1 MHLLH
6 TRTRK
11 LREFHGDKIPAY
23 AILSHVWGEGE
34 VTYQDMQASRSQAAK
49 KAGFSKISQT
59 CRKALEE
66 SLEYAWV
73 DTCCI
78 DKSSSAELT
87 EAINSMF
94 RWYQEAKACYVYLA
108 DVAAREDP
116 AFESAFTSSC
126 WFTRGWTLQELL
138 APRDVYFYSM
148 DWTFLGTKIELCDQ
162 ISKITTIDPPFL
174 RGTNVQGAS
183 VAKRMSWASERKT
196 TRVEDI
202 SYCLLGI
209 FGVHMPMLYGEGENA
224 FRRLQEEIIK
234 VSNDQSL
241 FAWGGKFGDEEEAV
255 GLLAKSPSQFRNS
268 GNIIPYK
275 SGQDISYAIT
285 NTGLRIALPLS
296 NFSERKSLT
305 YFKTF
310 AIKCPIRTS
319 SLVALA
325 CHIEDNFWDVLV
337 LPLVRLTEGRYVRL
351 GAGKCMLFPLDVWM
365 EGKSTVREI
374 KILTDNVGFETLVP
388 NASAV
393 LLRLFPLSRRKH
405 KVYEY
410 YPGGAGEPWREVPNE
425 IQLSKLRAG
434 LLFTGEGEERFI
446 LCLEGDKGDFLEL
459 YAGTRGLK
467 AQFQMTIA
475 SRPHDDVNTKSIIRR
490 NWLDIGPNSTSS
502 HKLNEETFDV
512 TIFHTAVMGE
522 RRLVLEVD
530 IWSEEQMS
538 SEQIQQIRYSR
549 QSIRRTGS
557 LFSE

>member
-6 TRTRK
+6 TRTGE
-11 LREFHGDKIPAY
+11 LREFHGDEIPAY
-23 AILSHVWGEGE
+23 AILSHVWGEEE

-94 RWYQEAKACYVYLA
+94 RWYQKAKTCYVYLA
-108 DVAAREDP
+108 DVPARGDP
-116 AFESAFTSSC
+116 VFESAFASSC

-138 APRDVYFYSM
+138 APRDVRFYSM
-148 DWTFLGTKIELCDQ
+148 DWTFLGTKIELCDK
-162 ISKITTIDPPFL
+162 ISKITTINPPFL

-241 FAWGGKFGDEEEAV
+241 FAWSGEFESEGEAV

-268 GNIIPYK
+268 GNIVPYN
-275 SGQDISYAIT
+275 SEQDISYAIT
-285 NTGLRIALPLS
+285 NTGLQIALPLS
-296 NFSERKSLT
+296 NLGTVGPLT
-305 YFKTF
+305 SFKYLDW
-310 AIKCPIRTS
+310 TS
-319 SLVALA
+319 PLVALA

-337 LPLVRLTEGRYVRL
+337 LPLFWVAEGRYVRS
-351 GAGKCMLFPLDVWM
+351 GARKCMLVPRDAWM
-365 EGKSTVREI
+365 ECKSTVREI
-374 KILTDNVGFETLVP
+374 KILIDNVGFERPVL
-388 NASAV
+388 NSSAV

-410 YPGGAGEPWREVPNE
+410 YPGEAGEPWREVPNE

-434 LLFTGEGEERFI
+434 LLFTGAGEEEFI
-446 LCLEGDKGDFLEL
+446 LRLGGDRGDFLAS
-459 YAGTRGLK
+459 YTGLNGYK

-475 SRPHDDVNTKSIIRR
+475 SRLRDDVNTEPIFQHD
-490 NWLDIGPNSTSS
+490 WLDIGLNFTSS
-502 HKLNEETFDV
+502 HTLNGETFDV
-512 TIFHTAVMGE
+512 TLFHTAVMGE
-522 RRLVLEVD
+522 QRFVLEVD

-538 SEQIQQIRYSR
+538 SDQIRQIRCSR
-549 QSIRRTGS
+549 QLIQWTG
-557 LFSE
+557 LL

>member
-6 TRTRK
+6 TRTGE
-11 LREFHGDKIPAY
+11 LREFHGDEIPAY

-34 VTYQDMQASRSQAAK
+34 VTYQDMQASRFQVAG
-49 KAGFSKISQT
+49 KAGFSKIWQT
-59 CRKALEE
+59 CGKALKE
-66 SLEYAWV
+66 SLEYVWV

-94 RWYQEAKACYVYLA
+94 RWYQEAKTCYVYLA
-108 DVAAREDP
+108 DVPTRWDP
-116 AFESAFTSSC
+116 VFESAFTSSR

-138 APRDVYFYSM
+138 APRDVRFYSM
-148 DWTFLGTKIELCDQ
+148 DWTFLGTKIELCDE
-162 ISKITTIDPPFL
+162 ISKITAISPSFL
-174 RGTNVQGAS
+174 RGTDIRHAS

-241 FAWGGKFGDEEEAV
+241 FAWGGEFGDEMEEV
-255 GLLAKSPSQFRNS
+255 GLLAKSSSQFRNS
-268 GNIIPYK
+268 GNIVPYN
-275 SGQDISYAIT
+275 SEQDISYAMT
-285 NTGLRIALPLS
+285 NTGLQIALPLS
-296 NFSERKSLT
+296 KFSERRSLMNFNISLVR
-305 YFKTF
+305 YPFG
-310 AIKCPIRTS
+310 ISC
-319 SLVALA
+319 LVALT
-325 CHIEDNFWDVLV
+325 CHIEGNFWDVLV
-337 LPLVRLTEGRYVRL
+337 LPLSRLTEGRYVRL
-351 GAGKCMLFPLDVWM
+351 GAWGCMLVPRDVWM
-365 EGKSTVREI
+365 ECKSTVREI
-374 KILTDNVGFETLVP
+374 KILTENVGFESPVL

-410 YPGGAGEPWREVPNE
+410 HPDGAGEPWREAPNE

-434 LLFTGEGEERFI
+434 LLFTGEGEEEFI
-446 LCLEGDKGDFLEL
+446 LRLEGNRGDFLTS
-459 YAGTRGLK
+459 YTSRTTPRGR
-467 AQFQMTIA
+467 FQMSIA
-475 SRPHDDVNTKSIIRR
+475 SRPHDDMDTEPILRH
-490 NWLDIGPNSTSS
+490 NWLSIDPKFSS
-502 HKLNEETFDV
+502 HKLNGETFDV
-512 TIFHTAVMGE
+512 TLFDTVVMDE
-522 RRLVLEVD
+522 WRFVLEVD

-538 SEQIQQIRYSR
+538 SKQIRQIRDSQ
-549 QSIRRTGS
+549 QSIRQTGS

>member
-6 TRTRK
+6 TRTSE
-11 LREFHGDKIPAY
+11 LREFHGDEIPAY

-34 VTYQDMQASRSQAAK
+34 VTYQDMQASRFQAAK

-94 RWYQEAKACYVYLA
+94 RWYQEAKTCYVYLA
-108 DVAAREDP
+108 DVPARENTEVFER
-116 AFESAFTSSC
+116 AFASSR

-138 APRDVYFYSM
+138 APRNVCFYSS
-148 DWTFLGTKIELCDQ
+148 DWTFLGTKMDLCDQ
-162 ISKITTIDPPFL
+162 ISKITTINPPFL
-174 RGTNVQGAS
+174 RGANVQHAS
-183 VAKRMSWASERKT
+183 VAKRMSWVSERKT
-196 TRVEDI
+196 ARVEDI

-224 FRRLQEEIIK
+224 FRRLQEEVIK

-241 FAWGGKFGDEEEAV
+241 FAWGGEFGDEEVV

-268 GNIIPYK
+268 GNIVPYNSK
-275 SGQDISYAIT
+275 QDISYTTT
-285 NTGLRIALPLS
+285 NAGLRIALPLS
-296 NFSERKSLT
+296 NFSEMGLLT
-305 YFKTF
+305 RFKITSIGIQF
-310 AIKCPIRTS
+310 RIS

-337 LPLVRLTEGRYVRL
+337 LLLSRLTEGRYVRL
-351 GAGKCMLFPLDVWM
+351 GAGKCMLVPRDVWM
-365 EGKSTVREI
+365 ECKSTVREI
-374 KILTDNVGFETLVP
+374 KILTDNVKFESPVL

-410 YPGGAGEPWREVPNE
+410 YPDGTSEPWREVANE
-425 IQLSKLRAG
+425 IQLSTLRTG
-434 LLFTGEGEERFI
+434 LLFTGEGKEKFM
-446 LCLEGDKGDFLEL
+446 LNLQGDKNFLAP
-459 YAGTRGLK
+459 YAAIDGFKG
-467 AQFQMTIA
+467 QFHLAIG
-475 SRPHDDVNTKSIIRR
+475 SRPHHDVNTKLIFRHDR
-490 NWLDIGPNSTSS
+490 LGVGPNFTSS
-502 HKLNEETFDV
+502 RKLNGETFDV
-512 TIFHTAVMGE
+512 TLFRTAVMGE
-522 RRLVLEVD
+522 QRFVLEVD

-538 SEQIQQIRYSR
+538 SEQIQQIRHSR
-549 QSIRRTGS
+549 RSIRQTGS